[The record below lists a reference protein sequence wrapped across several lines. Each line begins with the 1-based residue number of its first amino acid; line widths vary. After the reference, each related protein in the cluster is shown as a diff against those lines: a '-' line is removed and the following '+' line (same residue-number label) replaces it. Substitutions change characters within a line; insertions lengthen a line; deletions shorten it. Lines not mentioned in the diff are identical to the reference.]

1 MTSAMQ
7 LPYHARSRSGA
18 DYWGQRLVAACVVL
32 WAGSFAIGFQYALI
46 ALVYLSLVTTAAGIF
61 WPRIGLLGL
70 GMAATLDSLARDRL
84 SITFYRFNTLNYLM
98 LLVIFLFLPIV
109 LKRGDLHT
117 RLLTG
122 LVALLGVGLAYSSSP
137 DLGFQHWM
145 NLFAPFGM
153 LVYFVRSGGDSRT
166 WFWMGVVNGTLSA
179 AGGLALYAMR
189 AIRATITSGLISQ

>member
-1 MTSAMQ
+1 MQ

-70 GMAATLDSLARDRL
+70 GIAATLDSLARDRL

-98 LLVIFLFLPIV
+98 LLCYFPVPSDCAEAGRPAYTTAHRP
-109 LKRGDLHT
+109 RG
-117 RLLTG
+117 
-122 LVALLGVGLAYSSSP
+122 
-137 DLGFQHWM
+137 
-145 NLFAPFGM
+145 FAGS
-153 LVYFVRSGGDSRT
+153 RSG
-166 WFWMGVVNGTLSA
+166 L
-179 AGGLALYAMR
+179 
-189 AIRATITSGLISQ
+189 